1 MRKNKNLPVYVAS
14 DELLQDLHD
23 LGYSKSIELEDLID
37 FLEEDESYILDIYVG
52 ITTYDELAFMSPVA
66 SKVMHKLL
74 DARPT

>member
-23 LGYSKSIELEDLID
+23 LGYRKSIELEDLID
-37 FLEEDESYILDIYVG
+37 FIDEDESYILDIQVG
-52 ITTYDELAFMSPVA
+52 IVTYDELSFMSSTA
-66 SKVMHKLL
+66 SKALQAL